1 MSKKFSGL
9 YTALVTPFNKDKSV
23 DYASLERLISEQVEA
38 AVDGVVILGT
48 TGESPTIDEK
58 EAAEIIKLA
67 VKVTDGK
74 IKVIVGAG
82 CNDTKSAI
90 EKSKKAQDLGAD
102 AVLSV
107 NPYYNKPTQDG
118 LYQHFMQIADSI
130 NIPILLYNIKGRT
143 AVNLETKTLL
153 KLAQHNNI
161 VGVKEASGDMSQIM
175 DVLKSVDKNFFVL
188 SGDDALTYP
197 IMCLGGHGV
206 VSVISNI
213 FPKEMK
219 NMIWQIF
226 TSNFDEA
233 KKGHYQLYNFMNTL
247 LSASSNPIPVKTL
260 LAYLGKIQG
269 EFRLPL
275 CNISDEGRKEL
286 IKVYQE
292 CING

>member
-1 MSKKFSGL
+1 MSKNFSGL
-9 YTALVTPFNKDKSV
+9 YTALVTPFNKDKSI
-23 DYASLERLISEQVEA
+23 DYNSLERLISEQVEA
-38 AVDGVVILGT
+38 AVDGIVVLGT
-48 TGESPTIDEK
+48 TGESPTIDDK
-58 EAAEIIKLA
+58 EAAEIINLA
-67 VKVTDGK
+67 ARVADGK
-74 IKVIVGAG
+74 IKVIVGTG

-90 EKSKKAQDLGAD
+90 EKSKKAQDFGAD

-153 KLAQHNNI
+153 KLAQHSNI

-175 DVLKSVDKNFFVL
+175 DVLRSVDKDFFVL

-197 IMCLGGHGV
+197 VMCLGGHGV

-233 KKGHYQLYNFMNTL
+233 KKCHYQLYNLMSIL

-260 LAYLGKIQG
+260 LARLGKIQE

-275 CNISDEGRKEL
+275 CNISDEGRNEL

-292 CING
+292 CVNG